1 MKAEQGVYF
10 RREDYAS
17 FPIRVLVDVV
27 DVIVFG
33 VLCIGI
39 TAVLAAIFPEGRST
53 FRLIFLAWMT
63 AAFFYFVIL
72 KRSRFRTP
80 GYRLGRV
87 RIVGLDGR
95 VPSHWSLFLRLL
107 FGGLG
112 PLNWVLD
119 LIWLTND
126 SNRQALRDKFANTY
140 VVKAKSRFAGEGRI
154 VFRYYTI
161 CGCNWLFREVEGEPK
176 GMM

>member
-1 MKAEQGVYF
+1 MKVEKGVYF

-17 FPIRVLVDVV
+17 FLVRLLVNVV
-27 DVIVFG
+27 DAMVFG
-33 VLCIGI
+33 ALCITI
-39 TAVLAAIFPEGRST
+39 AAVLASIFREGRST
-53 FRLIFLAWMT
+53 FNLFFLAWMT

-119 LIWLTND
+119 LIWLTSD
-126 SNRQALRDKFANTY
+126 TNRQALRDKFANT
-140 VVKAKSRFAGEGRI
+140 
-154 VFRYYTI
+154 
-161 CGCNWLFREVEGEPK
+161 
-176 GMM
+176 